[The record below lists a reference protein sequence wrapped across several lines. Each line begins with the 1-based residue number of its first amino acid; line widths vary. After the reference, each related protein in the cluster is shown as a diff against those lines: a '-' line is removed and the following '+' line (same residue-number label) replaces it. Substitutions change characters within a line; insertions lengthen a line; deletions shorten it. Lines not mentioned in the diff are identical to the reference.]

1 MIEMNML
8 GADLVNIR
16 IGLLPLVA
24 LGLLIAGCT
33 SRSRLGSKQWS
44 SVVLDGDWPQLSPW
58 RC

>member
-1 MIEMNML
+1 MSML

-33 SRSRLGSKQWS
+33 SRSRLGSPS
-44 SVVLDGDWPQLSPW
+44 LPNRARYNRERTSAA
-58 RC
+58 